1 MKSTHSTCKGSA
13 DYSYDWWLGQQGK
26 TVKVTKGAFSGYI
39 GRLSGT
45 RGPTYGTVVF
55 RTGKADRAYV
65 REVQVIWADLEV
77 VGDADD
83 SCCQ

>member
-1 MKSTHSTCKGSA
+1 MNHSACKDKNCSA
-13 DYSYDWWLGQQGK
+13 AYYWWLRQQGK

-45 RGPTYGTVVF
+45 RVPMCATVAF
-55 RTGKADRAYV
+55 RTGRADRAYV

-77 VGDADD
+77 VDD